1 MATRPLSSPL
11 KSSDPGFDE
20 LLSRYLDDELPA
32 AQAQQ
37 VEACLEQDPEAV
49 QAFERLLMARELL
62 RQSYQSEVN
71 RVDFGAMWQNIE
83 AGIAPI
89 QHAPVPVRATSV
101 GLLDRL
107 MAWWSSLGWAPVGVG
122 AVAAILLTVVVTQPS
137 QNGSQNG
144 IDDGTGGNAGGE
156 VARIDGT
163 GGAVSQP
170 PGADGTGSGVQ
181 PDAVPPADASAV
193 SVAVITEGTEVND
206 VSGGQDATVMVF
218 HSPENATIIWVNESE
233 G

>member
-1 MATRPLSSPL
+1 MATRPLSLPL
-11 KSSDPGFDE
+11 SSSDPGFDE
-20 LLSRYLDDELPA
+20 LLSRYLDDALPP

-37 VEACLEQDPEAV
+37 MEACLEQDPEAV

-62 RQSYQSEVN
+62 RESYQAEVN

-89 QHAPVPVRATSV
+89 QHAPAPAKATSI

-122 AVAAILLTVVVTQPS
+122 AVAAILLTVVLSQPS
-137 QNGSQNG
+137 QKGSQ
-144 IDDGTGGNAGGE
+144 DGTDVGPGGVSGGE
-156 VARIDGT
+156 VALKDGND
-163 GGAVSQP
+163 GAVLVP
-170 PGADGTGSGVQ
+170 PAMDGSGAQ

-193 SVAVITEGTEVND
+193 TVAVITEGTEVSD